1 MADPSVTDAIS
12 LETQDVSKMLCIK
25 DVHIGVFFDGTNNNM
40 VQQAYFHTYKSAKGK
55 KEVEPITDGYEKWES
70 LQKKR
75 DTLEADINYA
85 LNQAGHMADA
95 GRDSEVAHYIEESE
109 EKKKELQLIEESIE
123 KLQVEAHI
131 DTYAMASDEKN
142 GYSNIAILHSLLNTQ
157 ENTDETKFYN
167 LYIEGSGANDIVTS
181 RGSTSFLAEGNT
193 NGLGFGVGLTGVT
206 ALVSKAV
213 KYIYN
218 YLSPLVI
225 HLNENTN
232 YHFYVFG
239 FSRGATCARL
249 FTQLAAREEN
259 SEKLECEKEF
269 THDTSK
275 VKGLVDKKS
284 GRLPFMESHF
294 LTNNASGAGVI
305 KRSNVKVEFLGI
317 YDTVASIGLLQQKD
331 GWINGLKASYDK
343 VFPQYRN
350 IYHFQNAAHYG
361 LFIPQTAGMG
371 HTCHICAADEFRE
384 NFALVNI
391 GNELPANASEIVIP
405 GCHSDVGGGYV
416 TEIGKERVLYK
427 FTPRKT
433 TQKDKNGNEKVLSSI
448 FAKRNISDEAYN
460 TLKKATMFIDSPYE
474 CPSVKN
480 IDTLS
485 GKSLN
490 TLGWI
495 DENWNDRKKRL
506 CTDTMLKNP
515 CTIRLADSE
524 TDKCVKFKRHVI
536 GGYSNIPLS
545 MMIKYIQRL
554 QLNIQLF
561 PETTTPYDIPNELT
575 VLGNDILKHVNPGS
589 SQRLWVIP
597 KGGYG
602 GVLYR
607 LLRLKYLHFTASSQ
621 LINWRMDWKIFETDW
636 ANFGNECNYD
646 ENATICRIMY
656 NGEKECPSTS
666 IEGIHYMYDMSNLS
680 TPIKPI
686 IVDSKRPLLYNLS

>member
-1 MADPSVTDAIS
+1 MGQPG
-12 LETQDVSKMLCIK
+12 ETNASKINTHESSKTLFIK

-40 VQQAYFHTYKSAKGK
+40 VQQAYFHTYKKSKSEN
-55 KEVEPITDGYEKWES
+55 EVASLADGYNEWKT

-75 DTLEADINYA
+75 EELESDINIS

-95 GRDSEVAHYIEESE
+95 GRDSEVSRYLGEAET
-109 EKKKELQLIEESIE
+109 KKEELKIIEESIE

-131 DTYAMASDEKN
+131 DANAMVSDDKN
-142 GYSNIAILHSLLNTQ
+142 GYSNIAILHSLLKSQ
-157 ENTDETKFYN
+157 ENTDDTKYYN

-181 RGSTSFLAEGNT
+181 RGKTGLLDEGNP

-218 YLSPLVI
+218 YLSPLVT
-225 HLNENTN
+225 HLNENTK

-259 SEKLECEKEF
+259 SSNLKCEKEF

-275 VKGLVDKKS
+275 VKVLVDKNRE
-284 GRLPFMESHF
+284 RLPFMESHF
-294 LTNNASGAGVI
+294 LTTNGSGAGII

-331 GWINGLKASYDK
+331 GWINGLKAGYDK
-343 VFPQYRN
+343 VFPQYKD
-350 IYHFQNAAHYG
+350 IYHFQNASHYG
-361 LFIPQTAGMG
+361 LFIPQTEGMG
-371 HTCHICAADEFRE
+371 YTYHICAADEFRE

-391 GNELPANASEIVIP
+391 GETLPQNATEIIIP

-433 TQKDKNGNEKVLSSI
+433 TQKDRKGNEKVVSSI
-448 FAKRNISDEAYN
+448 FAKRNISYKAFAA
-460 TLKKATMFIDSPYE
+460 LKKATMFIDNPHESP
-474 CPSVKN
+474 SGN
-480 IDTLS
+480 SISLLS
-485 GKSLN
+485 GKCLN
-490 TLGWI
+490 SLGWI
-495 DENWNDRKKRL
+495 DENWSDKKKRL
-506 CTDTMLKNP
+506 CTDLKRKHP
-515 CTIRLADSE
+515 CTIRLTDSDS
-524 TDKCVKFKRHVI
+524 DKCVKFKRHVI

-545 MMIKYIQRL
+545 MMLKCIQMLPLGL
-554 QLNIQLF
+554 QLF
-561 PETTTPYDIPNELT
+561 EKTTTPYDIPEELNT
-575 VLGNDILKHVNPGS
+575 LGHNMLKLVNPTSG
-589 SQRLWVIP
+589 QRLWIMP

-602 GVLYR
+602 GELYQ

-621 LINWRMDWKIFETDW
+621 LINWRKDWKFIEPDW
-636 ANFGNECNYD
+636 SNFGNECNYD

-656 NGEKECPSTS
+656 NGEEKCPSS
-666 IEGIHYMYDMSNLS
+666 SVEGINYMYDLSNLS
-680 TPIKPI
+680 TPVMPVY
-686 IVDSKRPLLYNLS
+686 VDSKRPLLFHLE